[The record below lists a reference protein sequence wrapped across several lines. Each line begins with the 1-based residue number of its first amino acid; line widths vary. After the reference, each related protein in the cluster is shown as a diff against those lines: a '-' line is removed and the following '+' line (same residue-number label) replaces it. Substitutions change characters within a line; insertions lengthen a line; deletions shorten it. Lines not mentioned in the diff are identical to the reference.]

1 MTMNLCA
8 LWRNPA
14 DGRAARDAP
23 DPCMSRAATSRALA
37 EISSWPGYA
46 RTPLYSLSALARQL
60 GLGELRYKDEGQR
73 FGVGSFKAIGG
84 GYAVCEILKAE
95 VHRRCGRRVTSA
107 ELRSGA
113 YDSITRSIVVTTAT
127 AGNHGRGVAWA
138 AQMFRCR
145 CVVYVPAGCSAGRA
159 AAIAA
164 YGAEVV
170 RSSLG
175 YDDTVRECLRQATQH
190 GHLVVS
196 DTSWDGYEQIPCT
209 VMQGYTVITSE
220 IMEQVPRT
228 EIPTHIFVQGGV
240 GSFAAAVAWH
250 VRSEWADSRPQ
261 LIVVEPEHAACLM
274 ESAKAG
280 EPTPLASPARSIMGG
295 LAAAEVSPLAWPL
308 LHNSAD
314 FFVSISDEAV
324 APAVRTLAHPLP
336 HDPAITGGES
346 GVAGL
351 AALLGAL
358 GDSGEAKE
366 ALSLGSDSRVLL
378 FGTEGATD
386 PLIYQQLR
394 GS

>member
-1 MTMNLCA
+1 
-8 LWRNPA
+8 
-14 DGRAARDAP
+14 
-23 DPCMSRAATSRALA
+23 MSRAASSRALE

-46 RTPLYSLSALARQL
+46 PTPLHSLPSLARRL
-60 GLGELRYKDEGQR
+60 GLAGVLYKDEGLR

-95 VHRRCGRRVTSA
+95 VHRRCCRRVTSA

-113 YDSITRSIVVTTAT
+113 YDSITRPIVVTTAT

-145 CVVYVPAGCSAGRA
+145 CIVYVPVGCSAGRG

-170 RSSLG
+170 RTSMG

-220 IMEQVPRT
+220 IMDQLPRS
-228 EIPTHIFVQGGV
+228 EIPTHMFVQGGV

-250 VRSEWADSRPQ
+250 VRSEWTDPRPQ
-261 LIVVEPEHAACLM
+261 IIVVEPQHAACLM
-274 ESAKAG
+274 ESAKARV
-280 EPTPLASPARSIMGG
+280 PTALSSPARSIMGG
-295 LAAAEVSPLAWPL
+295 LAAAEVSPLAWPVL
-308 LHNSAD
+308 RDGAD

-324 APAVRTLAHPLP
+324 APAIRMLAYPLP
-336 HDPAITGGES
+336 HDPAVVAGES

-358 GDSGEAKE
+358 REGGEAKDE
-366 ALSLGSDSRVLL
+366 LSLGPDSRVLL

-386 PLIYQQLR
+386 PLIYEQLR
-394 GS
+394 GP